1 MSRDSRSGETP
12 RTHPNRPIAKL
23 RGGTAAVRASA
34 GDACDPRF
42 GGRGSRRSY
51 RGAAHRQRPRNRQGR
66 SGASRDADHAAAA
79 RSAHANRARPHEVDD
94 RSPHL
99 ARTVPQARSF
109 IANHAGPLN
118 RPIGVLGRSP
128 RLTAPATRGRRRH
141 PSFRSGLMAIPLRR
155 LRAVAQC
162 VCVLAGLALATTNV
176 ASAQTKTPPAGK
188 TAGDFRIGVEPRIVS
203 SSRESSVATFVV
215 LDSIDRF
222 EKAAALTVSNLPAGV
237 SAKFAPA
244 ALAATANGSSRSKL
258 TLNVAADAAAGTY
271 PITVI
276 GRSGD
281 LVRSTTVDLVVTADA
296 GYKLVLSGTQ
306 HVTPIG
312 GSSQLPVTV
321 VGTAFNA
328 PVTLGVSGL
337 PAGVRAAF
345 GLNPVYPGAK
355 AAVNSTLTLQASAQ
369 AVQGVYPLTITGTSG
384 GTVRSARIDLYVNP
398 APDFTLWTVG
408 RSRALVAV
416 TQQAGISGWLE
427 INARPLHAWNQPIA
441 FSMEGLPAGVN
452 ARFSPTVVDPYGP
465 TSIAFTASADA
476 APGIYQANVV
486 ATAASATHRL
496 PVQVTVLPYIDPN
509 RLPNELT
516 RVGMSLRAGESLLFN
531 IMKPEGYAPGFYLN
545 TQVGFGTGRGTLYV
559 REGAPPTDSEFHC
572 RTSGLWSTFC
582 RVERNPQAE
591 FPLTYFLRLKAD
603 TDIEGASVMAAY
615 GADYD
620 ARPRALFA
628 NPTDYLINDNTVI
641 ESPLTVGGANG
652 NGGIARVSY
661 RVSHPHRSDL
671 KIELIAP
678 DGRAYLLRDHH
689 NGPINPSP
697 ELRLDLTDQV
707 ANGVWKLRVTDDV
720 LGGSGTLL
728 HWTLD
733 FFRTP

>member
-1 MSRDSRSGETP
+1 MT
-12 RTHPNRPIAKL
+12 
-23 RGGTAAVRASA
+23 
-34 GDACDPRF
+34 
-42 GGRGSRRSY
+42 
-51 RGAAHRQRPRNRQGR
+51 
-66 SGASRDADHAAAA
+66 
-79 RSAHANRARPHEVDD
+79 
-94 RSPHL
+94 
-99 ARTVPQARSF
+99 
-109 IANHAGPLN
+109 
-118 RPIGVLGRSP
+118 
-128 RLTAPATRGRRRH
+128 
-141 PSFRSGLMAIPLRR
+141 IPLRR

-162 VCVLAGLALATTNV
+162 VWVLAVLALATANV
-176 ASAQTKTPPAGK
+176 AHAQTKTQSAGK
-188 TAGDFRIGVEPRIVS
+188 TVGDFSIGVEPRTVF
-203 SSRESSVATFVV
+203 SSRESSVATYVV
-215 LDSIDRF
+215 LSSSDQF
-222 EKAAALTVSNLPAGV
+222 ESAAALTVSNLPSGV
-237 SAKFAPA
+237 SANFSPA

-258 TLNVAADAAAGTY
+258 TLNVAAGATVGTY
-271 PITVI
+271 PIIVN

-281 LVRSTTVDLVVTADA
+281 LLRTTTVNLVVTADA

-321 VGTAFNA
+321 VGTAFND
-328 PVTLGVSGL
+328 PVSLGVTGL
-337 PAGVRAAF
+337 PAGVSAAF
-345 GLNPVYPGAK
+345 GLNPVNPGAK
-355 AAVNSTLTLQASAQ
+355 AAVNSTLTLRASAQ
-369 AVQGVYPLTITGTSG
+369 AKQGRYPLTITGTSG
-384 GTVRSARIDLYVNP
+384 GIVRSAAIDLYVNP

-416 TQQAGISGWLE
+416 TQQAGISGWLD

-441 FSMEGLPAGVN
+441 FSMEGLPPGVS
-452 ARFSPTVVDPYGP
+452 ARFSPAVVNPYGP
-465 TSIAFTASADA
+465 TSIAFTASGDA
-476 APGIYQANVV
+476 APGNYQANVV

-496 PVQVTVLPYIDPN
+496 PVQLTVLPYIDPS

-559 REGAPPTDSEFHC
+559 REGAPPTDTEFHC
-572 RTSGLWSTFC
+572 RTSGVWSTFC

-591 FPLTYFLRLKAD
+591 FPMTYFLRLKAD
-603 TDIEGASVMAAY
+603 TDIQGASVMAAY
-615 GADYD
+615 GAAYD

-628 NPTDYLINDNTVI
+628 NPTDYLVNDNTVV
-641 ESPLTVGGANG
+641 ESPLTVAGLNG
-652 NGGIARVSY
+652 NGGAARLSY
-661 RVSHPHRSDL
+661 RISHPHRSDL

-697 ELRLDLTDQV
+697 ELPLDLTDQV

-733 FFRTP
+733 FFRKP